1 MALNPLV
8 TVSRGE
14 RGRGCGMHVRYRLA
28 GSSRLSALP
37 GPHAPPGGRGRR
49 SRDATRLLKVV
60 SGPGCLSPKLYRPV
74 AQSLGTRR
82 QEGCHESPAPA
93 GAVPRARVRPA
104 STAGRAPAQVRAR
117 LPAQLRD
124 AQTPLSPALGGG
136 RTHRPTGLLPQE
148 GWEDGGRGGCLGR
161 GTRESKARGSLHRR
175 GAWGAQLWGGCV
187 SLSVDGWLCFE

>member
-1 MALNPLV
+1 MLWVLELVALNPPV
-8 TVSRGE
+8 TVSRVE
-14 RGRGCGMHVRYRLA
+14 RGRGCGMHVRHRPGP

-74 AQSLGTRR
+74 AQSLGTHR

-124 AQTPLSPALGGG
+124 SPRLPSAQPW
-136 RTHRPTGLLPQE
+136 E
-148 GWEDGGRGGCLGR
+148 EDGPTAPQASSLRRGGKTGAGGAALAEGRG
-161 GTRESKARGSLHRR
+161 S
-175 GAWGAQLWGGCV
+175 
-187 SLSVDGWLCFE
+187 